1 MPNSK
6 KQGVLLSVIMSFI
19 MICIMAVL
27 NYAWRYS

>member
-19 MICIMAVL
+19 MIYIMAVL
-27 NYAWRYS
+27 NSAWRYS

>member
-19 MICIMAVL
+19 MIYIMAVL
-27 NYAWRYS
+27 NSAW